1 MVDLAEFGGEMSSQA
16 ASMQDYKRTIGM
28 VALGYWSAALTNG
41 ALRVV
46 LPVYLAS
53 IGVSISKIA
62 FLFFLFKFAE
72 IFAPMGIGIMLNRWG
87 YKRTFLTGL
96 AIHSLISFLY
106 LVPTFIGI
114 YVERFIR
121 GMLYFADMSSVYVKH
136 FAAREKQ
143 RFLINMVL
151 GLKEAS
157 KGVGMIGGGLL
168 IAYLSL
174 EQTVAV
180 FAILTAFSTLAAA
193 VYLPDLKEKARMP
206 VLKIWGAVNKQIKT
220 LGLGFG
226 FLNGALDAWG
236 VVVLPVYLT
245 QVLGVA
251 PAFVGTVMMAEYVFQ
266 GLIVT
271 FFSKYVNLGWAPRKL
286 LVLGSLLLIPVCF
299 VMSLPATLYM
309 FLGLVFVYMFLF
321 SSSMVYYNHLMLEFA
336 SEEKTSLDLA
346 TYTTLTNLFKP
357 FGVFVSGLLVDSMG
371 FSWAYYFAAFLTLC
385 SALTCLALPKSDAPE
400 PQFQGAYATET
411 RASD

>member
-1 MVDLAEFGGEMSSQA
+1 MVAENSSPQI
-16 ASMQDYKRTIGM
+16 YKHTIGM

-53 IGVSISKIA
+53 VGVSISKIA

-72 IFAPMGIGIMLNRWG
+72 IFAPMGIGVLLNRWG

-96 AIHSLISFLY
+96 AIHSLISALY
-106 LVPTFIGI
+106 LVPSFFAI

-136 FAAREKQ
+136 FAAKEKQ
-143 RFLINMVL
+143 RFLINMIL

-168 IAYLSL
+168 IAYMTL
-174 EQTVAV
+174 EHTLLV
-180 FAILTAFSTLAAA
+180 FAALTAVSTVIAAF
-193 VYLPDLKEKARMP
+193 YLPDLKEQVQTP
-206 VLKIWGAVNKQIKT
+206 VLKIWGSVDQRIKT

-236 VVVLPVYLT
+236 VVVLPIFLT
-245 QVLGVA
+245 QFLGVS
-251 PAFVGTVMMAEYVFQ
+251 PAFVGTVMMAEYIFQ

-271 FFSKYVNLGWAPRKL
+271 FFSKYVKLSWAPRKV
-286 LVLGSLLLIPVCF
+286 LVLAGLLLIPVCI
-299 VMSLPATLYM
+299 MLSLAHTLYPY
-309 FLGLVFVYMFLF
+309 LATVFVYMFLF
-321 SSSMVYYNHLMLEFA
+321 SASMVYYNHLMLEFA

-346 TYTTLTNLFKP
+346 TYTTLTNVFKP
-357 FGVFVSGLLVDSMG
+357 VGVIVSGLLVDSMG
-371 FSWAYYFAAFLTLC
+371 LSWAYYFAALLTLG
-385 SALTCLALPKSDAPE
+385 SAVTCMALPK
-400 PQFQGAYATET
+400 PQAQEAKLHGHYGAET
-411 RASD
+411 AVLK